1 MMSYD
6 DLLELAKARRTIRGF
21 KKDQDVPE
29 ELVEKI
35 LEVARFAPS
44 GGNSQ
49 PWEFIVVR
57 DPVMRERIAELF
69 IKQTADKH
77 EMEIAIRGTAK
88 LTGAGFRNAP
98 VYILVLG
105 DPRVNEAFPIR
116 TREDKGQSHFIT
128 GLASAT
134 LLIHL
139 AATSLGL
146 ASQWVSDSGS
156 PYMSTMLRAWLG
168 IPEALR
174 VYDMVPIG
182 YPVRVPPATP
192 RRPLAELIHR
202 DRYDQGRYR
211 NEEQIKAFIGTATL
225 QGSFGRSSKEAAES
239 GIETR

>member
-1 MMSYD
+1 
-6 DLLELAKARRTIRGF
+6 
-21 KKDQDVPE
+21 
-29 ELVEKI
+29 
-35 LEVARFAPS
+35 
-44 GGNSQ
+44 
-49 PWEFIVVR
+49 
-57 DPVMRERIAELF
+57 
-69 IKQTADKH
+69 
-77 EMEIAIRGTAK
+77 GTAK

-146 ASQWVSDSGS
+146 ASQWVSDAGS